1 MNESRSLLK
10 ELYELRKL
18 DEPLITGQ
26 ETMEVLN
33 GSFRMHKEQ
42 FNSLSQRIN
51 RRFKEVRRRAIKP
64 KPV

>member
-1 MNESRSLLK
+1 MKPLFKAVKVMNESRSLLK

-33 GSFRMHKEQ
+33 WQLPHAQRAI
-42 FNSLSQRIN
+42 QRISEGTD
-51 RRFKEVRRRAIKP
+51 R
-64 KPV
+64 

>member
-1 MNESRSLLK
+1 MKPFLESIKVMNESRSLLK

-33 GSFRMHKEQ
+33 GSFPHAQ
-42 FNSLSQRIN
+42 
-51 RRFKEVRRRAIKP
+51 RAI
-64 KPV
+64 